1 MVLIFGGTTEG
12 RIAIDV
18 CEEAGTPFYYS
29 TKGSQQEVMLHHGVR
44 LHGAKT
50 AGEIRQFCLDHDIRC
65 IIDAAHP
72 FAENLHNAIAEA
84 AEGCENTGGSAAMH
98 VIRLERQYPEDIEG
112 VTYFD
117 NYDEACR
124 KMECERLLALSGV
137 NTIAKLK
144 DYWKNHITLFRIL
157 NRTESMELV
166 RKAEFPASQLL
177 FYPDHTPTVEEE
189 MAMMKE
195 SDCDAILTKESGESG
210 GFGNKI
216 DAARRLG
223 MKVYVVRRP
232 KAKACWHIV
241 TGPHTLRRTIER
253 LVPDF
258 FPLKTGLTTG
268 NCATAAV
275 KAALYNNKVVTIPL
289 PDGELLEVECTV
301 EAPGK
306 ASVVKDFS
314 DDPDVTRGCK
324 ITAEVT
330 LRYDAGNTGVAYEV
344 DNNDASPCHDT
355 FVINFL
361 QGEGVGRV
369 TLPGLGIPVD
379 GPAIN
384 TTPREM
390 MTKVVREFLASQ
402 FVNGRM
408 NHIQQ
413 SDERI
418 ILSQQTDCRKI
429 LPTGCDITI
438 SVENGRELARQ
449 TFNPKVGVVDGISII
464 GSSGIVYPLSN
475 DAFIRSIGRELEVA
489 KAIGCTTI
497 GFASGKKGENALKE
511 RYPDLRVIHYGN
523 FIGEALKSAQRL
535 GFEKAVVGIMIGKAV
550 KLAEGHLDT
559 HSHKV
564 TMNKDFLKKVAA
576 DVGLSSFNS
585 KIDSITIAR
594 ELWDFMPQ
602 AFFDRI
608 TELCTLHCQRVFSEQ
623 TASVEVLTFNV

>member
-1 MVLIFGGTTEG
+1 MILIFGGTTEG

-18 CEEAGTPFYYS
+18 CEEAGSPFYYS
-29 TKGSQQEVMLHHGVR
+29 TKGSQQEVSLHHGIR
-44 LHGAKT
+44 LHGTMDAS
-50 AGEIRQFCLDHDIRC
+50 EIRHFCEEHNIRC

-84 AEGCENTGGSAAMH
+84 AECCEQTGGSAVIH
-98 VIRLERQYPEDIEG
+98 VIRLERQYQQEIGD

-117 NYDEACR
+117 DYDVACE
-124 KMECERLLALSGV
+124 KMNCKRLLALSGV
-137 NTIAKLK
+137 NTIPKLK
-144 DYWKNHITLFRIL
+144 EYWKEHDTLFRIL
-157 NRTESMELV
+157 NRAESIELV
-166 RKAEFPASQLL
+166 NRAEFPTTQIL
-177 FYPDHTPTVEEE
+177 FYPDHTPSVDEE
-189 MAMMKE
+189 MRMMKE
-195 SDCDAILTKESGESG
+195 TGCDAILTKESGESG

-216 DAARRLG
+216 EAARQLG
-223 MKVYVVRRP
+223 VKVYVIRRP

-241 TGPHTLRRTIER
+241 SGPHTLRRTIEL

-268 NCATAAV
+268 TCATAAV
-275 KAALYNNKVVTIPL
+275 KAALYNNKVVTIAL
-289 PDGELLEVECTV
+289 PDGEQLEVECTL

-324 ITAEVT
+324 VTAEVV
-330 LRYDAGNTGVAYEV
+330 L
-344 DNNDASPCHDT
+344 HDS
-355 FVINFL
+355 FEIKFL

-369 TLPGLGIPVD
+369 TLPGLGIPVG

-384 TTPREM
+384 ATPREM
-390 MTKVVREFLASQ
+390 MTKVVREFLASLYADGQ
-402 FVNGRM
+402 LMGKA
-408 NHIQQ
+408 
-413 SDERI
+413 
-418 ILSQQTDCRKI
+418 ILN
-429 LPTGCDITI
+429 GCDITI
-438 SVENGRELARQ
+438 SVENGRELATK

-464 GSSGIVYPLSN
+464 GSTGIVYPLSN

-489 KAIGCTTI
+489 KAIGCKTI
-497 GFASGKKGENALKE
+497 GFASGKKGENALKD
-511 RYPDLRVIHYGN
+511 RYPELRVIHYGN

-535 GFEKAVVGIMIGKAV
+535 GFEKVVVGIMIGKAV

-564 TMNKDFLKKVAA
+564 TMNKDFLKSVAA
-576 DVGLSSFNS
+576 DVGLSSFNK
-585 KIDSITIAR
+585 KIDAITIAR

-608 TELCTLHCQRVFSEQ
+608 TELCTLHCQKVFKERA
-623 TASVEVLTFNV
+623 ASVEVLMVKDHPSPSVREEVVG

>member
-1 MVLIFGGTTEG
+1 MILIFGGTTEG

-29 TKGSQQEVMLHHGVR
+29 TKGSQQEVRLHHGIR
-44 LHGAKT
+44 LHGAMN
-50 AGEIRQFCLDHDIRC
+50 AGEIRQFCMDHDIRC

-84 AEGCENTGGSAAMH
+84 AEGCEHTGDSAAIN
-98 VIRLERQYPEDIEG
+98 VIRLERQYPEEIAG

-189 MAMMKE
+189 MALMKE
-195 SDCDAILTKESGESG
+195 SECDAILTKESGESG

-268 NCATAAV
+268 TCATAAV

-289 PDGELLEVECTV
+289 PDGELLEVECAI
-301 EAPGK
+301 ESPGE

-330 LRYDAGNTGVAYEV
+330 LRYDVL
-344 DNNDASPCHDT
+344 PCHDN
-355 FVINFL
+355 FKINFL

-369 TLPGLGIPVD
+369 TLPGLGIPVG

-384 TTPREM
+384 ATPREM
-390 MTKVVREFLASQ
+390 MTKVVWEFLASQ
-402 FVNGRM
+402 QADGRM
-408 NHIQQ
+408 IPTLQGDDLMM
-413 SDERI
+413 SKGI
-418 ILSQQTDCRKI
+418 
-429 LPTGCDITI
+429 PTGCDITI
-438 SVENGRELARQ
+438 NVENGRELARQ

-489 KAIGCTTI
+489 KAIGCTSI

-523 FIGEALKSAQRL
+523 FIGEALKSAKRL

-608 TELCTLHCQRVFSEQ
+608 TELCTIHCQKVFTER